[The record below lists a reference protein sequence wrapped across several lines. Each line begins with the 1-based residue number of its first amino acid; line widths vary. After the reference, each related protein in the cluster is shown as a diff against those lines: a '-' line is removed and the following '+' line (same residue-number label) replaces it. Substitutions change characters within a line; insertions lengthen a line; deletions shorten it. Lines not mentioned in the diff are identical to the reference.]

1 VDPVDPMDLRV
12 SDAERQAVADRLQ
25 SALNE
30 GRLELVEYD
39 ERLQGAYQAKTYRE
53 LEALTADLPG
63 PATPA
68 KSQLAPAAHATTGVE
83 APRPGPARRRRSSVP
98 PIAFALILLAGLG
111 LVVTLAS
118 HGQVFFWPL
127 FPLGFWGLFILR
139 GASRHR

>member
-1 VDPVDPMDLRV
+1 MDPVDPMDLRV
-12 SDAERQAVADRLQ
+12 SDAERQEVADRLQ
-25 SALNE
+25 KALNE
-30 GRLELVEYD
+30 GRLDLAEYD
-39 ERLQGAYQAKTYRE
+39 ERLQSAYQAKTYRE
-53 LEALTADLPG
+53 LKPLTADLPG

-68 KSQLAPAAHATTGVE
+68 KSQLAPAAHRTTAVE
-83 APRPGPARRRRSSVP
+83 GAPAEPPRRRRSSIP

>member
-1 VDPVDPMDLRV
+1 MDPVDPKDLRV
-12 SDAERQAVADRLQ
+12 SDAERQEVADRLQ

-39 ERLQGAYQAKTYRE
+39 ERLQSAYQAKTYRE

-63 PATPA
+63 PAAPA
-68 KSQLAPAAHATTGVE
+68 RSQLAPAAHRTTAVE
-83 APRPGPARRRRSSVP
+83 GTPAEPSRRRRSSIP